1 MPVQLD
7 VTTAG
12 RLGPIIPNSSAT
24 ATGIE
29 FTTCFGEHFLAVN
42 QHADVQPPRF
52 SVSSNM
58 EHDLLGPELARYRA
72 IGYINYAQSRPAL
85 AVALSSRRIYIRGC
99 LSVERCAF
107 N

>member
-1 MPVQLD
+1 
-7 VTTAG
+7 
-12 RLGPIIPNSSAT
+12 
-24 ATGIE
+24 
-29 FTTCFGEHFLAVN
+29 
-42 QHADVQPPRF
+42 
-52 SVSSNM
+52 M

-99 LSVERCAF
+99 LSVERCTF